1 MDVSSHPENARL
13 WHPASLDG
21 LELLSARFVDHRFA
35 PHVHDGYVIAVLE
48 AGAER
53 YRYRGEEH
61 LVSAGG
67 LALLNPD
74 EVHTGHKGHDD
85 GWRYRVFYPPAELF
99 QALLGELDLPAQSAP
114 RFAGSVHRDAD
125 LVARLL
131 ELHRQLESGASALQQ
146 QTAWRET
153 MLALLQRHAGLG
165 PARAPG
171 LEPLAV
177 GHAKELL
184 RARLAEPPSLD
195 ELAAAVNLSPFHFA
209 RVFRRA
215 TGMPPYA
222 WLKQLRLDQA
232 RGLFKLGLAPAA
244 VAVQLGFS
252 DQSHLNRQFKQAY
265 GVTPGEYR
273 QACARSPGTAPLA

>member
-1 MDVSSHPENARL
+1 MDRPSARENAHL
-13 WHPASLDG
+13 WHPPSLEG
-21 LELLSARFVDHRFA
+21 LELLSARFVEHRFS
-35 PHVHDGYVIAVLE
+35 PHAHEGYVIAVLE

-85 GWRYRVFYPPAELF
+85 GWRYRVFYPPAALL
-99 QALLGELDLPAQSAP
+99 QALPVELELPAHAP

-125 LVARLL
+125 LVCRLL
-131 ELHRQLESGASALQQ
+131 ELHRQLESGAPALQQ
-146 QTAWRET
+146 QTVWRET
-153 MLALLQRHAGLG
+153 MLAVLQRHAGLG
-165 PARAPG
+165 QPRAPG
-171 LEPLAV
+171 TEPLAV
-177 GHAKELL
+177 RHAKELL
-184 RARLAEPPSLD
+184 RARLAEPPSL
-195 ELAAAVNLSPFHFA
+195 EALAAAVNLSPFHFA

-215 TGMPPYA
+215 TGMPPHA

-232 RGLFKLGLAPAA
+232 RGLLKCGLAPAA
-244 VAVQLGFS
+244 VATQLGFS

-265 GVTPGEYR
+265 GVTPGDYR
-273 QACARSPGTAPLA
+273 QACARPFQAGHA

>member
-1 MDVSSHPENARL
+1 MDASIHSENARL

-21 LELLSARFVDHRFA
+21 LELLCARFVDHRFA
-35 PHVHDGYVIAVLE
+35 PHVHHGYVIAVLE

-85 GWRYRVFYPPAELF
+85 GWRYRVFYPPAALF
-99 QALLGELDLPAQSAP
+99 QSMLDELDLPARSAP
-114 RFAGSVHRDAD
+114 RFSGSVHRDAD

-131 ELHRQLESGASALQQ
+131 GLHRHLESGASALQQ

-177 GHAKELL
+177 GLAKELL
-184 RARLAEPPSLD
+184 RARLAEPPSL
-195 ELAAAVNLSPFHFA
+195 EALAAAVNLSPFHFA

-244 VAVQLGFS
+244 VAAQLGFS

-273 QACARSPGTAPLA
+273 QACAR